1 VERRLLV
8 LMAET
13 PVHAGGSES
22 LGAVDLPIQRESATG
37 LPVIWGQSLKG
48 ALRQLLR
55 DTAGPDKPDEIALF
69 GSPPPTAAAPANPG
83 TSTGAST
90 GDGADQGGDRSLRR
104 GSVSVGDAQLLLFPV
119 ASLRQCFA
127 WLTSPMLLG
136 RLARK
141 VALLG
146 AGHRGRLDLRPG
158 HGVATGT
165 PAWAGTQVFG
175 PFVSQVDDG
184 GAPAAELGAAL
195 ARLAPP
201 FAFIRDKLAT
211 DVVTVSDTALASA
224 SKMATDVVARVQ
236 LKPKEK
242 TVEHGPFYSEHLPVE
257 TVLTAVLAS
266 TDAAHLDALAAL
278 LDGQPLQLG
287 GDETIGKG
295 LLWCRVLAAAE
306 LDAAFGA
313 EAPAGATAA
322 SPASPSPPAR
332 PSSPGKPVPP
342 APATATPVTGAATT
356 APVTPAT
363 TAPRPAPATTAKANP
378 AAMPGRR
385 RP

>member
-1 VERRLLV
+1 MERRLLV

-55 DTAGPDKPDEIALF
+55 DTIGEKPDEIAVF
-69 GSPPPTAAAPANPG
+69 GSPPPSAAAE
-83 TSTGAST
+83 
-90 GDGADQGGDRSLRR
+90 DGADQGGADQGGADQGDRSLRR

-127 WLTSPMLLG
+127 WLTSPLLLG

-141 VALLG
+141 AALLG
-146 AGHRGRLDLRPG
+146 ADHRGRLDIRPG
-158 HGVATGT
+158 QGRATGT
-165 PAWAGTQVFG
+165 AGWAGPQVFG

-184 GAPAAELGAAL
+184 GAAAAGLGAAV
-195 ARLAPP
+195 AGLAPQ
-201 FAFIRDKLAT
+201 FEFTRSKLAT
-211 DVVTVSDTALASA
+211 DIVTVSDTALSTA

-236 LKPKEK
+236 LKPTEK

-266 TDAAHLDALAAL
+266 TEAAHLDALAVL
-278 LDGQPLQLG
+278 LDGRPMQLG

-295 LLWCRVLAAAE
+295 VLWCRVLDRDQ

-313 EAPAGATAA
+313 DVPAAATSAPAAA
-322 SPASPSPPAR
+322 A
-332 PSSPGKPVPP
+332 P
-342 APATATPVTGAATT
+342 APAATP
-356 APVTPAT
+356 TPA
-363 TAPRPAPATTAKANP
+363 AKPSP
-378 AAMPGRR
+378 AAMAARR
-385 RP
+385 RS